1 MEKKTMMYLGIGV
14 GAAAVIYFIT
24 RPSSDEGGY
33 QDALPPARMVDDEL
47 SDYPEP
53 YTPPEPSGP
62 TGMTYNSKIGIS
74 NSLGLGLYKWFGVK
88 SSDRTKADAS
98 LQIGTQGM
106 INGTIPCTISDFYLD
121 SNGQKGSFRCSE
133 IAEGTYDIPNGSRFE
148 Y

>member
-1 MEKKTMMYLGIGV
+1 MDKKTMMYLGIGV

-24 RPSSDEGGY
+24 RPTESDSLSP
-33 QDALPPARMVDDEL
+33 QRMMDDESYDL
-47 SDYPEP
+47 EMDDV
-53 YTPPEPSGP
+53 TGTTSGTTQSP
-62 TGMTYNSKIGIS
+62 GPMSYSSKINIS
-74 NSLGLGLYKWFGVK
+74 NSRGLGEYKWFAIA
-88 SSDRTKADAS
+88 SNDRRKANAS